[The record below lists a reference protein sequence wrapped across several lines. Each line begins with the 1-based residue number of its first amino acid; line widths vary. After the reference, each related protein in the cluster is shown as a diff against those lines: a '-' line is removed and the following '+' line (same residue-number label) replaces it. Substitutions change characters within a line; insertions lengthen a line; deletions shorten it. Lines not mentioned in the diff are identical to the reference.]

1 MEREWG
7 RRERGRESESDKWR
21 EWVGGKEGRAG
32 DAGERKRR
40 REREEGDREREGGGG
55 RDKER
60 KRWRDGEIEAE
71 RGWRKNSK
79 TLFHKDCSLGSVRN
93 LTTSPC

>member
-32 DAGERKRR
+32 DARERKRR
-40 REREEGDREREGGGG
+40 REREEGDRERE
-55 RDKER
+55 RVVE
-60 KRWRDGEIEAE
+60 GEIERE
-71 RGWRKNSK
+71 RGGGTER
-79 TLFHKDCSLGSVRN
+79 
-93 LTTSPC
+93 